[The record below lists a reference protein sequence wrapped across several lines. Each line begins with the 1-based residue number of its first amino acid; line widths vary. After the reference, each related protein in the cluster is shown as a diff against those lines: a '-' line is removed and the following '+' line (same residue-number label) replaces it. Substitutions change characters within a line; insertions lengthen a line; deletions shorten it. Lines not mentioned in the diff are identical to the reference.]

1 MGAGIAGASSRVH
14 NLALVT
20 ISREGSIS
28 TETRRA
34 ALSAL
39 AGLVALALPGAI
51 ASSDVADAALID
63 LGALAQCDAEE
74 TLCPDND
81 LEPLEQI
88 GIVATNDRQLGDRGD
103 GAAFGAPFRLSA
115 PS

>member
-39 AGLVALALPGAI
+39 AGLVALALPGVI
-51 ASSDVADAALID
+51 
-63 LGALAQCDAEE
+63 
-74 TLCPDND
+74 
-81 LEPLEQI
+81 
-88 GIVATNDRQLGDRGD
+88 
-103 GAAFGAPFRLSA
+103 
-115 PS
+115 